1 MPVFTKLLWNCTALL
16 FNGKKQFF
24 DMILTSCYSNQG
36 SNNMVVE
43 LLQSS
48 DDKDIYIAQSMINA
62 NIAKVKERYDVKTAS
77 QVAISPY
84 QPG

>member
-1 MPVFTKLLWNCTALL
+1 
-16 FNGKKQFF
+16 
-24 DMILTSCYSNQG
+24 
-36 SNNMVVE
+36 MVVE